1 MKRIVFFLSCMLVVS
16 CAHSQLSTENWLA
29 TQFGVQLNKY
39 VVQADFGYRFQD
51 FRLSHARQSL
61 GRVAFLR
68 KTNDMAY
75 GVGFASFQ
83 HIRSKSGF
91 VNENRPFVQAEFR
104 KQKTRFSLQ
113 SRFRHEFRYFEN
125 EALRQRSRIKLDFR
139 FGKVRFQLLTA
150 QELFVTHAKDHLFE
164 SRTQLGF
171 AVNLSGE
178 QQIQTFYQLNYNS
191 LNEQHLIHVLG
202 LYYNKRIALQDDQ
215 H

>member
-1 MKRIVFFLSCMLVVS
+1 MKRIVFFLSCVLVVS
-16 CAHSQLSTENWLA
+16 FTHAQLSIENWLA

-75 GVGFASFQ
+75 GVGLASFQ

-104 KQKTRFSLQ
+104 KQKTGFSLQ
-113 SRFRHEFRYFEN
+113 SRFRHEFRFFEN

-139 FGKVRFQLLTA
+139 IGKGRLQLFTA
-150 QELFVTHAKDHLFE
+150 QELFVTHAKGHLFE

-171 AVNLSGE
+171 AVNLPCE

-215 H
+215 Q